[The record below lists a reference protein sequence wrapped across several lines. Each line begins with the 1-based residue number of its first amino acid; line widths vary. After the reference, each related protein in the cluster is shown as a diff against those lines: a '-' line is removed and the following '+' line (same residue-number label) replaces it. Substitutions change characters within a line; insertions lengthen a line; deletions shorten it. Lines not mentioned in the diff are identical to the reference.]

1 MNATLQDV
9 LKEAK
14 NTKEASTMSVFSHP
28 EFDNHEQL
36 AFFSDEATGLKA
48 IIAVHNTNLGPAL
61 GGCRMWDYASDEE
74 ALRDVLRLSKGM
86 TYKSALANLKLGGGK
101 SVIIG
106 DPRKHKTE
114 DLLAAMGRFLERT
127 GGQYIAAE
135 DSGTSVPDL
144 QVMNRYTDN
153 VAGVTERTGIDGL
166 PCNGDPSPATAY
178 GTFIGLKTAVKYKL
192 DRDDLTG
199 LKVAIQGVGN
209 VGYRLAEHL
218 KEAGAELFVTDIH
231 EESVQRAVTELGATA
246 VSQSEIL
253 ELDVDVL
260 APCAL
265 GAVLND
271 YSIPRI
277 KAKVIAGASNNQLA
291 QPHHDQMLAD
301 HGIHY
306 APDYVLNAGGI
317 IDIYYERIGHQHEQV
332 RAHIETIADTLEE
345 IFKRSGD
352 SGRPTGVIANELAEE
367 RFKTL

>member
-1 MNATLQDV
+1 
-9 LKEAK
+9 
-14 NTKEASTMSVFSHP
+14 MSVFSHP

-36 AFFSDEATGLKA
+36 SFFCDEETGLKA
-48 IIAVHNTNLGPAL
+48 IIAIHNTNRGPAL
-61 GGCRMWDYASDEE
+61 GGCRMWNYASDEE

-86 TYKSALANLKLGGGK
+86 TYKSALANLDLGGGK

-127 GGQYIAAE
+127 GNQYIAAE

-144 QVMNRYTDN
+144 QVMNRFTHN

-178 GTFIGLKTAVKYKL
+178 GTFIGLKTAVRYKL
-192 DRDDLTG
+192 DRKDLTG
-199 LKVAIQGVGN
+199 LTVAIQGVGN

-218 KEAGAELFVTDIH
+218 HAAGAELFVTDIH
-231 EESVQRAVTELGATA
+231 EEQVQRAVAELGATA
-246 VSQSEIL
+246 VSQNEIL
-253 ELDVDVL
+253 SLDVDVI

-271 YSIPRI
+271 DSIPLI
-277 KAKVIAGASNNQLA
+277 KAKVVAGASNNQLA
-291 QPHHDQMLAD
+291 SQRHDLMLRER
-301 HGIHY
+301 GILY

-317 IDIYYERIGHQHEQV
+317 IDVFYERVGHEHTKV
-332 RAHIETIADTLEE
+332 RAHVETIADTLTE
-345 IFKRSGD
+345 IFTRAD
-352 SGRPTGVIANELAEE
+352 TQDRPTGEIANELAEE
-367 RFKTL
+367 RFMK

>member
-1 MNATLQDV
+1 
-9 LKEAK
+9 
-14 NTKEASTMSVFSHP
+14 MSVFSHP

-36 AFFSDEATGLKA
+36 SFFCDEETGLKA
-48 IIAVHNTNLGPAL
+48 IIAIHNTNRGPAL
-61 GGCRMWDYASDEE
+61 GGCRMWNYASDEE

-86 TYKSALANLKLGGGK
+86 TYKSALANLDLGGGK

-106 DPRKHKTE
+106 DPRKHKSE

-127 GGQYIAAE
+127 GNQYIAAE

-144 QVMNRYTDN
+144 QVMNRFTDN

-178 GTFIGLKTAVKYKL
+178 GTFIGLKTAVQYKL
-192 DRDDLTG
+192 DRKDLSG

-218 KEAGAELFVTDIH
+218 HAAGAELFVTDIH
-231 EESVQRAVTELGATA
+231 EEQVQRAVTELGATA
-246 VSQSEIL
+246 VSQNEIL
-253 ELDVDVL
+253 SLDVDVI

-271 YSIPRI
+271 DSIPLI
-277 KAKVIAGASNNQLA
+277 KAKVVAGASNNQLA
-291 QPHHDQMLAD
+291 SQRHDLMLRER
-301 HGIHY
+301 GILY

-317 IDIYYERIGHQHEQV
+317 IDVFYERVGHEHTKV
-332 RAHIETIADTLEE
+332 RAHVETIADTLTE
-345 IFKRSGD
+345 IFGRAD
-352 SGRPTGVIANELAEE
+352 VQDRPTGEIANELAEE
-367 RFKTL
+367 RFMK

>member
-1 MNATLQDV
+1 
-9 LKEAK
+9 
-14 NTKEASTMSVFSHP
+14 MSVFSHP

-36 AFFSDEATGLKA
+36 SFFCDEETGLKA
-48 IIAVHNTNLGPAL
+48 IIAIHNTNRGPAL
-61 GGCRMWDYASDEE
+61 GGCRMWHYASDEE

-86 TYKSALANLKLGGGK
+86 TYKSALANLDLGGGK

-106 DPRKHKTE
+106 DPRKHKSE

-127 GGQYIAAE
+127 GNQYIAAE

-144 QVMNRYTDN
+144 QVMNRFTCN

-178 GTFIGLKTAVKYKL
+178 GTFIGLKTAVQYKL
-192 DRDDLTG
+192 DRKDLNG

-218 KEAGAELFVTDIH
+218 HAAGAELFVTDIH
-231 EESVQRAVTELGATA
+231 EEQVQRAVAELGATA
-246 VSQSEIL
+246 VSQNEIL
-253 ELDVDVL
+253 SLDVDVI

-271 YSIPRI
+271 DSIPMI
-277 KAKVIAGASNNQLA
+277 KAKVVAGASNNQLA
-291 QPHHDQMLAD
+291 SQRHDLMLRER
-301 HGIHY
+301 GILY

-317 IDIYYERIGHQHEQV
+317 IDIFYERVGHEHTKV
-332 RAHIETIADTLEE
+332 RAHIETIADTLTE
-345 IFKRSGD
+345 IFSRAD
-352 SGRPTGVIANELAEE
+352 EQDRPTGEIANELAEE
-367 RFKTL
+367 RFMK

>member
-1 MNATLQDV
+1 
-9 LKEAK
+9 
-14 NTKEASTMSVFSHP
+14 MSVFSHP

-36 AFFSDEATGLKA
+36 SFFCDEETGLKA
-48 IIAVHNTNLGPAL
+48 IIAIHNTNRGPAL
-61 GGCRMWDYASDEE
+61 GGCRMWHYASDEE

-86 TYKSALANLKLGGGK
+86 TYKSALANLDLGGGK

-106 DPRKHKTE
+106 DPRKHKSE

-127 GGQYIAAE
+127 GNQYIAAE

-144 QVMNRYTDN
+144 QVMNRFTCN

-178 GTFIGLKTAVKYKL
+178 GTFIGLKTAVQYKL
-192 DRDDLTG
+192 DRKDLNG

-218 KEAGAELFVTDIH
+218 HAAGAELFVTDIH
-231 EESVQRAVTELGATA
+231 EEQVQRAVAELGATA
-246 VSQSEIL
+246 VSQNEIL
-253 ELDVDVL
+253 SLDVDVI

-271 YSIPRI
+271 DSIPMI
-277 KAKVIAGASNNQLA
+277 KAKVVAGASNNQLA
-291 QPHHDQMLAD
+291 SQRHDLMLRER
-301 HGIHY
+301 GILY

-317 IDIYYERIGHQHEQV
+317 IDVFYERVGHEHTKV
-332 RAHIETIADTLEE
+332 RAHVETIADTLTE
-345 IFKRSGD
+345 IFTRAD
-352 SGRPTGVIANELAEE
+352 TQDRPTGEIANELAEE
-367 RFKTL
+367 RFMK